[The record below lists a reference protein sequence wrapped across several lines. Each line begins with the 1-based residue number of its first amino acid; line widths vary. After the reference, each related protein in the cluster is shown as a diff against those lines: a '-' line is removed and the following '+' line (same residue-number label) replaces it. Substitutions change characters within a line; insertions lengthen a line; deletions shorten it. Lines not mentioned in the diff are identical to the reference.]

1 MFDLERMKKAVEGE
15 NFRVPSGLNLEQ
27 MKFLLMLPEDTRSD
41 LQFLTDENMKIYI
54 RELMLEKKVWD
65 SEVLETGGVSYYK
78 LDNHEKR
85 VTSDGTPFKSKYR
98 VALTL
103 NSTSAFRRKAILEG
117 KEDMSLLKPL
127 KFKIKD
133 ASGNIFSVASKTC
146 GEAQAIVDS
155 LYGKGHYRV
164 SQMIV

>member
-1 MFDLERMKKAVEGE
+1 MSDKIMEILNDMVDEGHFEKIVGKAELMYNRKLWNVDVLTEGG
-15 NFRVPSGLNLEQ
+15 FSYYYP
-27 MKFLLMLPEDTRSD
+27 
-41 LQFLTDENMKIYI
+41 TDEMKS
-54 RELMLEKKVWD
+54 RAPTLKD
-65 SEVLETGGVSYYK
+65 R
-78 LDNHEKR
+78 H
-85 VTSDGTPFKSKYR
+85 R

-103 NSTSAFRRKAILEG
+103 TPTSTLRRKAILDG

-155 LYGKGHYRV
+155 IYGKGHYKV
-164 SQMIV
+164 SQMFV

>member
-1 MFDLERMKKAVEGE
+1 MNKTINNAEAMYKAKLWNVDVLSEGG
-15 NFRVPSGLNLEQ
+15 FSFYYP
-27 MKFLLMLPEDTRSD
+27 
-41 LQFLTDENMKIYI
+41 TDEMKA
-54 RELMLEKKVWD
+54 R
-65 SEVLETGGVSYYK
+65 
-78 LDNHEKR
+78 
-85 VTSDGTPFKSKYR
+85 TPTLKDRYR

-103 NSTSAFRRKAILEG
+103 SPTSSIRRKAIIEG

-146 GEAQAIVDS
+146 GDAQAIVDS
-155 LYGKGHYRV
+155 LYGKGHYKV

>member
-1 MFDLERMKKAVEGE
+1 MDNSTISTEEMFKAKLWNVD
-15 NFRVPSGLNLEQ
+15 VLNQ
-27 MKFLLMLPEDTRSD
+27 GGISYYYP
-41 LQFLTDENMKIYI
+41 TDEMKA
-54 RELMLEKKVWD
+54 RAPTLKD
-65 SEVLETGGVSYYK
+65 
-78 LDNHEKR
+78 R
-85 VTSDGTPFKSKYR
+85 YR

-103 NSTSAFRRKAILEG
+103 NSTSTIRRKDILEG

-155 LYGKGHYRV
+155 LYGKGHYKV
-164 SQMIV
+164 SQMII

>member
-1 MFDLERMKKAVEGE
+1 MNKTINNAEAMYKDKLWNVDVIIEGG
-15 NFRVPSGLNLEQ
+15 FSYYYP
-27 MKFLLMLPEDTRSD
+27 
-41 LQFLTDENMKIYI
+41 TDEMKA
-54 RELMLEKKVWD
+54 K
-65 SEVLETGGVSYYK
+65 
-78 LDNHEKR
+78 
-85 VTSDGTPFKSKYR
+85 TPTLKDRYR

-103 NSTSAFRRKAILEG
+103 NPTSPIRRKAILEG

-146 GEAQAIVDS
+146 GESQAIVDS
-155 LYGKGHYRV
+155 LYGKGHYKV

>member
-1 MFDLERMKKAVEGE
+1 MNNAEIMFKAKLWNVEVLTEGGI
-15 NFRVPSGLNLEQ
+15 SYYY
-27 MKFLLMLPEDTRSD
+27 T
-41 LQFLTDENMKIYI
+41 TDEM
-54 RELMLEKKVWD
+54 
-65 SEVLETGGVSYYK
+65 
-78 LDNHEKR
+78 
-85 VTSDGTPFKSKYR
+85 KSKTPTLKDRYR

-103 NSTSAFRRKAILEG
+103 SPTSTLRRKAILEG

-155 LYGKGHYRV
+155 IYGKGHYKV

>member
-1 MFDLERMKKAVEGE
+1 MFNLRVEE
-15 NFRVPSGLNLEQ
+15 IEELCSSKSFRVPDNLSSEQ
-27 MKFLLMLPEDTRSD
+27 SLYWVLLSEQACEEISCMSD
-41 LQFLTDENMKIYI
+41 PDAKEEIKRQMII
-54 RELMLEKKVWD
+54 KKVWD
-65 SEVLETGGVSYYK
+65 DEIVNIGGISYYYPTDEMK
-78 LDNHEKR
+78 DK
-85 VTSDGTPFKSKYR
+85 TPTLKDRYR

-103 NSTSAFRRKAILEG
+103 SPTSPLRRKAILEG

-146 GEAQAIVDS
+146 GESQAIVDS
-155 LYGKGHYRV
+155 IYGKGHYKV

>member
-1 MFDLERMKKAVEGE
+1 MNKEINNAEVMYKAKLWNVDVLNEGG
-15 NFRVPSGLNLEQ
+15 FSYYYP
-27 MKFLLMLPEDTRSD
+27 
-41 LQFLTDENMKIYI
+41 TDEMKA
-54 RELMLEKKVWD
+54 K
-65 SEVLETGGVSYYK
+65 
-78 LDNHEKR
+78 
-85 VTSDGTPFKSKYR
+85 TPALKDRYR

-103 NSTSAFRRKAILEG
+103 TPTSPIRRKAILEG

-146 GEAQAIVDS
+146 GESQAIVDS
-155 LYGKGHYRV
+155 LYGKGHYKV

>member
-1 MFDLERMKKAVEGE
+1 MFNLSVQEIEELCNGKS
-15 NFRVPSGLNLEQ
+15 FRVPDNLSSE
-27 MKFLLMLPEDTRSD
+27 
-41 LQFLTDENMKIYI
+41 QFLYWVSLSEQACEEISCMNDLKAKEEIKRQMII
-54 RELMLEKKVWD
+54 KKVWD
-65 SEVLETGGVSYYK
+65 DEVLNSGGISYYYPTDEMK
-78 LDNHEKR
+78 VK
-85 VTSDGTPFKSKYR
+85 TPTLKDRYR

-103 NSTSAFRRKAILEG
+103 NSTSSIRRKAILDG

-155 LYGKGHYRV
+155 IYGKGHYKV
-164 SQMIV
+164 SQMIL

>member
-1 MFDLERMKKAVEGE
+1 MNNADMMFKAKLWNVEI
-15 NFRVPSGLNLEQ
+15 LNEGG
-27 MKFLLMLPEDTRSD
+27 FSYFYP
-41 LQFLTDENMKIYI
+41 TDEMKAKTTTLKD
-54 RELMLEKKVWD
+54 R
-65 SEVLETGGVSYYK
+65 
-78 LDNHEKR
+78 
-85 VTSDGTPFKSKYR
+85 YR

-103 NSTSAFRRKAILEG
+103 NSTSPIRRKAVLEG
-117 KEDMSLLKPL
+117 KEDMSLLKLL

-155 LYGKGHYRV
+155 IYGKGHYKV

>member
-1 MFDLERMKKAVEGE
+1 MFNLSVQEIEELCKGKS
-15 NFRVPSGLNLEQ
+15 FRVPDNLSSE
-27 MKFLLMLPEDTRSD
+27 
-41 LQFLTDENMKIYI
+41 QFLYWVSLSEQACEEISCMNNPKAKEEIKRQMII
-54 RELMLEKKVWD
+54 KKVWD
-65 SEVLETGGVSYYK
+65 DEVLNIGGISSYYPTDDMK
-78 LDNHEKR
+78 DK
-85 VTSDGTPFKSKYR
+85 TPTLKDRYR
-98 VALTL
+98 VALTM
-103 NSTSAFRRKAILEG
+103 SPTSSIRRKAILEG

-155 LYGKGHYRV
+155 IYGKGHYKV